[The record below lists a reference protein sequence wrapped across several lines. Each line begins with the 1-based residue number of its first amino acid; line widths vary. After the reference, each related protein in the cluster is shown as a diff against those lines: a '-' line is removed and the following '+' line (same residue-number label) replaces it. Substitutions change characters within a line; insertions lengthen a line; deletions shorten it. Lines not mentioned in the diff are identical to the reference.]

1 MERCGRE
8 WTTGR
13 AQESSGKKRGPLP
26 LACMANKRSGGGGG
40 GPSLN
45 SGETVFPDPRR
56 RRSKTRKKEREN
68 TKFSLLLSLSRLLE
82 GKKEKSEEW
91 AMGRKVF
98 PPLLSALSFV
108 VVYLSSSVVAHSIRG
123 IETMRFDISF
133 RRRRKLTN

>member
-26 LACMANKRSGGGGG
+26 LACMANKGSGGGGG

-45 SGETVFPDPRR
+45 SGETVFPDPRRRR

-91 AMGRKVF
+91 AMGTKVF
-98 PPLLSALSFV
+98 PLLLLCSFV
-108 VVYLSSSVVAHSIRG
+108 C
-123 IETMRFDISF
+123 
-133 RRRRKLTN
+133 RRLLEFVCCRSLNPGD

>member
-98 PPLLSALSFV
+98 PPLLLCSFV
-108 VVYLSSSVVAHSIRG
+108 C
-123 IETMRFDISF
+123 
-133 RRRRKLTN
+133 RRLLEFVCCRSLNPGD